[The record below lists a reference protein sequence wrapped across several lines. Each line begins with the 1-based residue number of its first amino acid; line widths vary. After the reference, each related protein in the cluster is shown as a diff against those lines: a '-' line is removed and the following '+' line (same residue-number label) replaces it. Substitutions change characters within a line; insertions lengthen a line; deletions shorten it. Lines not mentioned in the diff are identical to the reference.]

1 MPLHPPVKPSAAAER
16 LLSSPHIRKPTRD
29 LASLGLPVA
38 RPLRMSLTES
48 LMLER
53 EGRLDR

>member
-1 MPLHPPVKPSAAAER
+1 MPLHPPVKPSATAER
-16 LLSSPHIRKPTRD
+16 LLSSPNVRKPTRD
-29 LASLGLPVA
+29 LASIGLPSP

-48 LMLER
+48 LMMER